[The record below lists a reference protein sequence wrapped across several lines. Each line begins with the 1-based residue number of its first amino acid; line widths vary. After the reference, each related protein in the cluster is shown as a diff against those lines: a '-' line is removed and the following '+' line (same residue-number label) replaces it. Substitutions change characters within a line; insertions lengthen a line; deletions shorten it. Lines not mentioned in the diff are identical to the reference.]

1 MRNKRMLLL
10 EIRSLIDYKLHQKLE
25 HIFMNLDPIDY
36 DFMDSLEEGDIFKVV
51 LTFDI
56 DKQIK
61 IENEISK
68 LGILIDSKDIS
79 KLTLNLEYPQWISK
93 NLVNSFIND
102 NLNIDIILDKIN
114 KFGIESLTDVEI
126 DYINLN
132 I

>member
-1 MRNKRMLLL
+1 
-10 EIRSLIDYKLHQKLE
+10 
-25 HIFMNLDPIDY
+25 MNLDPIDY

-61 IENEISK
+61 IENEIRK

-79 KLTLNLEYPQWISK
+79 KLALDLEYPQWISK
-93 NLVNSFIND
+93 DLVNSFMND

-114 KFGIESLTDVEI
+114 KFGIEYLTDVEI